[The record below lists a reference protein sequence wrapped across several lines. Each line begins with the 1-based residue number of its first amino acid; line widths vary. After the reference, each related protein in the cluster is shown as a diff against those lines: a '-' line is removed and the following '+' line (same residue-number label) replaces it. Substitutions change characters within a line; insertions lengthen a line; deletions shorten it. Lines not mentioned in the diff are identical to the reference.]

1 MRVGPARICVR
12 CASASLDPIAGLSCP
27 VCRQRLR
34 GSGSCPNWLCTDA
47 GRRIE
52 GIDAIAYFSG
62 QLKQK
67 ILRYKYEG
75 KWGWSLIFGRLV
87 LGWLDANAAADP
99 PGLIVANPGF
109 ASPDVSGFG
118 HVERIIRSAAHSDL
132 LRQWPF
138 DTGNPAAV
146 IKTEPTPRSAGADA
160 AAKRAAGRRL
170 RSVLRVPDPERTAGR
185 QILVI
190 DDVCTTGSQLNA
202 VAACLLD
209 DGHAA
214 RVRGLVIARVPW
226 RSG

>member
-12 CASASLDPIAGLSCP
+12 CAGASLDPIAPLSCP
-27 VCRQRLR
+27 VCRQKLR

-67 ILRYKYEG
+67 ILRYKYEE

-99 PGLIVANPGF
+99 PDLIVANPGF
-109 ASPDVSGFG
+109 SAPGVSGFS
-118 HVERIIRSAAHSDL
+118 HVERIIRSAAYSDP
-132 LRQWPF
+132 LRRWPF
-138 DTGNPAAV
+138 DTSDPAAV
-146 IKTEPTPRSAGADA
+146 LKTEPTARSAGADA
-160 AAKRAAGRRL
+160 AAKRAAGSRL

-214 RVRGLVIARVPW
+214 RVRGLVIARAPW